1 MFFNDN
7 PVKEVDDTKHLGMIL
22 DSKLNFDEHMKD
34 KLAKARRSLGVMK
47 QMKKWIDKNALENP
61 YKLYT
66 RPHVEYGD
74 LVFDNADL
82 NKPDVFTW
90 KNTND
95 KLSTDIE

>member
-47 QMKKWIDKNALENP
+47 QMKKWIG
-61 YKLYT
+61 T
-66 RPHVEYGD
+66 RFFLITQMLTCY
-74 LVFDNADL
+74 LASYF
-82 NKPDVFTW
+82 
-90 KNTND
+90 
-95 KLSTDIE
+95 ST